1 MYLGKEFLMAPP
13 PKNSIFT
20 RTLTLTLYDQH
31 HWINLLIIK
40 YTNPIFCDSQQFYQY
55 QQNNEC
61 LNSDSQQ
68 FYQYQQNKE
77 CLNSDSQ
84 QFYQYQQN
92 NECLN
97 SDSQQF
103 YQYQQN
109 KECLNSDSQQFYKYQ
124 QCQQSPLTLTQ
135 VWNRKKTTTYNDVWN
150 SCPISG
156 QEHKCGRIKPV
167 MMGFQVHVVVYNTC
181 IIFYSTMSTCISML

>member
-1 MYLGKEFLMAPP
+1 
-13 PKNSIFT
+13 
-20 RTLTLTLYDQH
+20 
-31 HWINLLIIK
+31 LLLLV
-40 YTNPIFCDSQQFYQY
+40 
-55 QQNNEC
+55 E
-61 LNSDSQQ
+61 LL
-68 FYQYQQNKE
+68 YQQNKE

-103 YQYQQN
+103 YKYQQN
-109 KECLNSDSQQFYKYQ
+109 KECLSSDSQQFYKYQQNNECLNSDSQQFYKYQ

-135 VWNRKKTTTYNDVWN
+135 VRNRKKTMTYNDVWN

-156 QEHKCGRIKPV
+156 QAHKCGDLNWISL
-167 MMGFQVHVVVYNTC
+167 C
-181 IIFYSTMSTCISML
+181 IQL

>member
-31 HWINLLIIK
+31 HWINWLIIK

-68 FYQYQQNKE
+68 FYQYQQ
-77 CLNSDSQ
+77 
-84 QFYQYQQN
+84 
-92 NECLN
+92 
-97 SDSQQF
+97 
-103 YQYQQN
+103 
-109 KECLNSDSQQFYKYQ
+109 
-124 QCQQSPLTLTQ
+124 CQQSPLTLTQ
-135 VWNRKKTTTYNDVWN
+135 VRNRKKTTTYNDVWN